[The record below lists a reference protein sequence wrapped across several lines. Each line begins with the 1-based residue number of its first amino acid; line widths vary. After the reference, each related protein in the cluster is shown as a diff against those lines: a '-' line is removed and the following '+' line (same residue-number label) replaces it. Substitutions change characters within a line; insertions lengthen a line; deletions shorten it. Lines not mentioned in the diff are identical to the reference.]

1 MEITKLVKN
10 YREAVARLDNLTD
23 AECMNDELTD
33 RLIDEEVS
41 LQEQIID
48 VLVKIT
54 NGQIIRS
61 IAEKMIL
68 REPQKTCDLL
78 VKYEMALNY

>member
-23 AECMNDELTD
+23 AEYMNDELTD

-48 VLVKIT
+48 VLVQIT

-68 REPQKTCDLL
+68 NEIIIYD
-78 VKYEMALNY
+78 NYLE